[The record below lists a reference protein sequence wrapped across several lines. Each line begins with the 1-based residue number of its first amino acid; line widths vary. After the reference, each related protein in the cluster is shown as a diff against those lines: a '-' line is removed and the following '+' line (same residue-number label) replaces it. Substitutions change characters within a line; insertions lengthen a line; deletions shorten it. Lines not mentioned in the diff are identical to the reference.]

1 MTSDGRSRALTRKEF
16 ESVMKRA
23 TELAAS
29 DPDGGEATLDEAE
42 VLRIAREVGI
52 PDEHVQQA
60 LVEVRS
66 ADVPE
71 TVLDRWFGNANI
83 RVSRIVPGHRKEIA
97 DSLDEFLVGG
107 HLLSPVRKS
116 EEVLLYRPAEDLMSK
131 IVRAGA
137 SVSGKANW
145 ASSKEFEVRLRQVDD
160 ESVAVELDVD
170 PGIRSELVAG
180 GIVGGLAAGGGVGFA
195 VGLVL
200 STVAMPPLV
209 VIPAAIV
216 VGGAMASAVAWATGI
231 SAKKKRESVR
241 EELEGVLDTLEGGYQ
256 LNPPPASWRRW
267 MNRQANRLK
276 EEFLD

>member
-1 MTSDGRSRALTRKEF
+1 MTAEDKSRALTRQEF

-29 DPDGGEATLDEAE
+29 DPAGGESTLDEAE

-52 PDEHVQQA
+52 PDAHVQQA

-66 ADVPE
+66 TDVPA
-71 TVLDRWFGNANI
+71 TVLDRWFGNAHI
-83 RVSRIVPGHRKEIA
+83 RVSRIVPGHRREIA

-116 EEVLLYRPAEDLMSK
+116 EEVLLYRPAEDLVSR
-131 IVRAGA
+131 VLRAGA

-145 ASSKEFEVRLRQVDD
+145 ASSKEFEVRLREIGD

-170 PGIRSELVAG
+170 PGIRSEFVAG
-180 GIVGGLAAGGGVGFA
+180 GIVGGLAAGGGVGFT
-195 VGLVL
+195 VGMLL
-200 STVAMPPLV
+200 SSIAMPPLGLFPV
-209 VIPAAIV
+209 AIAA
-216 VGGAMASAVAWATGI
+216 GAAMAGGVTWMTGH
-231 SAKKKRESVR
+231 SAKKKRKEVK
-241 EELEGVLDTLEGGYQ
+241 EGLEGVLDTLEGGYQ

-276 EEFLD
+276 DEFLD

>member
-1 MTSDGRSRALTRKEF
+1 MTSDDKSRALTRKEF

-71 TVLDRWFGNANI
+71 TVLDRWFGNAHV
-83 RVSRIVPGHRKEIA
+83 RVSRIVPGHRREIA
-97 DSLDEFLVGG
+97 DSMDEFLVGG

-116 EEVLLYRPAEDLMSK
+116 EEVLLYRPSEDLVSK
-131 IVRAGA
+131 IVRAA

-145 ASSKEFEVRLRQVDD
+145 ASSREFEVRLRQVDD

-170 PGIRSELVAG
+170 PGIRGESAAA
-180 GIVGGLAAGGGVGFA
+180 GIVGGLAAGGGVGFG
-195 VGLVL
+195 VGMLL
-200 STVAMPPLV
+200 SSIAMPPL
-209 VIPAAIV
+209 AIFPV
-216 VGGAMASAVAWATGI
+216 AIAVGGAMAGGVAWATGK
-231 SAKKKRESVR
+231 ATKKKREQIR

-256 LNPPPASWRRW
+256 LNPPPTSWRRW
-267 MNRQANRLK
+267 VNRQANRLK
-276 EEFLD
+276 DEFLD